1 MNYYLFSKIG
11 SISHF
16 FTIYSVLFLCL
27 CIFIALSH
35 VVGPVSSICCAIRR
49 PIFLTVFITT
59 CLCGCDDDDDGVGV
73 GVSCGWSGG
82 NWINWSLCAGGSA
95 GGLGYWHPY
104 IVLVLLLTND

>member
-11 SISHF
+11 SISNF

-35 VVGPVSSICCAIRR
+35 VVGPASSICCAIRIA
-49 PIFLTVFITT
+49 IFLTAFITI
-59 CLCGCDDDDDGVGV
+59 CLCGCDDDDGVGV

-82 NWINWSLCAGGSA
+82 SWISWSLCAGGSA

-104 IVLVLLLTND
+104 IVLVRLLTND